1 MTPELETPA
10 AVEIETVEVQPL
22 PEAASLSEHRA
33 EFPGPVG
40 RGQPPPSEEK
50 PRHRAKSQTAGPDD
64 VKQIA
69 ELTKRARAAE
79 EAIPIER
86 KAGESERVYQ
96 LRRRAEIAE
105 SRRDAAPVVEKQ
117 PEPAVVAVPPVR
129 QAAAVS
135 DFTEKEPTI
144 EQFHDQPDPYSAHM
158 RALVAYDAR
167 KAAFESQQTT
177 TRTSAEDAR
186 NQWVKET
193 QDANTTRILAHFS
206 AHPDDKAAYDAHT
219 KLPVADQITLTPV
232 MRVALETHGQ
242 GPQFMLE
249 LIRHPE
255 FADEQALLT
264 NGQYAFDSEGR
275 LNPAVAILQRRLLA
289 RVQAVKTGAAVPQPR
304 KVVVAP
310 RPPTPVRTVPQTPSE
325 KPPSG
330 ESSSLRD
337 HRTAYPGRR

>member
-1 MTPELETPA
+1 MSPELETP
-10 AVEIETVEVQPL
+10 VTTEGETPEVQPL

-33 EFPGPVG
+33 EFPSPEK
-40 RGQPPPSEEK
+40 RGQPPPTEEK

-105 SRRDAAPVVEKQ
+105 SRRDAAPVLEKKI
-117 PEPAVVAVPPVR
+117 EPVVAVPPVR
-129 QAAAVS
+129 AVATVS
-135 DFTEKEPTI
+135 DFAEKEPTL
-144 EQFHDQPDPYSAHM
+144 EQFHDQPDPYSAHV
-158 RALVAYDAR
+158 RALAAYDAR
-167 KAAFESQQTT
+167 KASFESQQTS

-186 NQWVKET
+186 NQWVKDT
-193 QDANTTRILAHFS
+193 QQANTARVLAHFD

-219 KLPVADQITLTPV
+219 KLPVADQIAVTPV
-232 MRVALETHGQ
+232 MKVAIETHGQ

-330 ESSSLRD
+330 ESGSLRE
-337 HRTAYPGRR
+337 HRSAYPRR